1 MLEFQNRPEIF
12 IMRGLNGPGW
22 KPQGLIFRLFILILS
37 APSLGKHPR
46 GPGSRDYENQGFE
59 KVATFSNNFSNH
71 FFKTMIFIIWASWAP
86 GILTQG
92 RGRQNEYEGPEY
104 QALGFPPGPVQTMH
118 YKTRSEI
125 LMSFPR
131 GFLVITRAPGH
142 PRGWKFNPGR
152 NFSSRIGWK
161 GPRGTVRPKT
171 SPKNQKT

>member
-59 KVATFSNNFSNH
+59 KVAGGH
-71 FFKTMIFIIWASWAP
+71 FFKTTILIISTSWAP
-86 GILTQG
+86 GILNH
-92 RGRQNEYEGPEY
+92 RCGRQNEYEEPKY
-104 QALGFPPGPVQTMH
+104 QPPNFPPGPVQTSH

-125 LMSFPR
+125 LKR
-131 GFLVITRAPGH
+131 FLGD
-142 PRGWKFNPGR
+142 N
-152 NFSSRIGWK
+152 S
-161 GPRGTVRPKT
+161 GPWASQG
-171 SPKNQKT
+171 QKI